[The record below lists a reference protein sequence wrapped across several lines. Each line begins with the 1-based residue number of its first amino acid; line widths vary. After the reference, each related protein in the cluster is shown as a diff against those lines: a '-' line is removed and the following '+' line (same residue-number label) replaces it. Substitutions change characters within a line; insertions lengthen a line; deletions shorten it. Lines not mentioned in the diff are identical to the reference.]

1 MRSGNSATMSQP
13 TPDDL
18 RASLDKLSVVIEYFK
33 RDLDETRRQ
42 VREEFVT
49 MREYKQ
55 LQTAHEELRRVC
67 SGNIADVRLSCESQI
82 AEIRKTAAETIKALS
97 DKIVTKEEFTPVK
110 SIVFGVVAL
119 MLTTVVGA
127 LLVLVVRRG

>member
-1 MRSGNSATMSQP
+1 MSPP
-13 TPDDL
+13 TPDEL
-18 RASLDKLSVVIEYFK
+18 RATLDRLSVVIEYFK

-55 LQTAHEELRRVC
+55 LQTAHEDLKRVC
-67 SGNIADVRLSCESQI
+67 DNRIE
-82 AEIRKTAAETIKALS
+82 EIRKTAFDAIKALA
-97 DKIVTKEEFTPVK
+97 DKAVTKEEFTPVK

-127 LLVLVVRRG
+127 LLVLVVRRGG